1 MHREVVGFRH
11 RKCVERE
18 REDLAR
24 HLSDVDGVDDEKA
37 PRPHLAQSEGEEH
50 LSRGCAHVQQ
60 THVSGSCAVHLRE
73 KPLDDRRAET
83 VVPEEDVAA
92 PQDEHRLAAVLG
104 DEPICG

>member
-1 MHREVVGFRH
+1 MHREVVGLRH
-11 RKCVERE
+11 RQCVERE

-24 HLSDVDGVDDEKA
+24 HLPDVDGVDDEKP

-50 LSRGCAHVQQ
+50 LPRGRAHVQQ
-60 THVSGSCAVHLRE
+60 THVFGFLVAHLGE

-92 PQDEHRLAAVLG
+92 AQDQHRLAAVLG
-104 DEPICG
+104 DDPICG